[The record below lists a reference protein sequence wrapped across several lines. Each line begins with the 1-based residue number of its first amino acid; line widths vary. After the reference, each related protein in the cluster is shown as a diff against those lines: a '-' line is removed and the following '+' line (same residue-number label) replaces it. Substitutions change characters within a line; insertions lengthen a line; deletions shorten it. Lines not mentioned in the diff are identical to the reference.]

1 MNNQNS
7 EKENP
12 STIYFSPTGGDL
24 PPIKEEDIE
33 KGSDVGRIGAT
44 EENTKVLA
52 PLQQA
57 LWDYLDSLPEG
68 DIRDRTA
75 KIITALSLPLQNK
88 EGKKLCKY
96 VAVLNI
102 IPNKRKIQQYTGTM
116 EYNEIQEDMANKT
129 NDMVNHPK
137 HYTSHPSGVECIEI
151 TRHYCFSIGNA
162 IKYLW
167 RAGLKA
173 EQGMQD
179 KQKEIQDLEK
189 AIWYINDRI
198 KQLKGESSCT

>member
-1 MNNQNS
+1 MAN
-7 EKENP
+7 
-12 STIYFSPTGGDL
+12 
-24 PPIKEEDIE
+24 
-33 KGSDVGRIGAT
+33 
-44 EENTKVLA
+44 
-52 PLQQA
+52 
-57 LWDYLDSLPEG
+57 
-68 DIRDRTA
+68 
-75 KIITALSLPLQNK
+75 
-88 EGKKLCKY
+88 
-96 VAVLNI
+96 
-102 IPNKRKIQQYTGTM
+102 TGTM

-151 TRHYCFSIGNA
+151 TRHYCCSIGNA

-179 KQKEIQDLEK
+179 RQKEIQDLEK

-198 KQLKGESSCT
+198 KQLREESSCT

>member
-102 IPNKRKIQQYTGTM
+102 IPNKRKIQQYAGTM
-116 EYNEIQEDMANKT
+116 EYNEIQEGMANKT

>member
-12 STIYFSPTGGDL
+12 SPIYFSPTGDNL
-24 PPIKEEDIE
+24 PPIEDKNVD
-33 KGSDVGRIGAT
+33 KGCDVGRIGAT

-68 DIRDRTA
+68 DIKDRTA

-179 KQKEIQDLEK
+179 RQKEIQDLEK

-198 KQLKGESSCT
+198 KQLKEESSCT